1 MHNSRATCSL
11 LVQNHLQCIVALFV
25 IMSKRKA
32 DRAFELISL
41 GRSSYASHSA
51 ISKLL
56 SDIDAV
62 GLPET
67 YNRMA
72 QWRARKEVCAT
83 TTEYGSLVTSVQVP
97 LSKGGH
103 ADMAFQNPLAWLQY
117 NCLHSEHFARVVRQ
131 ALVAHP
137 PSPARP
143 WRLIFYEDGIDPSD
157 GLSKNHSRKSGV
169 FYWAFAE
176 YGAKALCY
184 EQLWGCITV
193 ARYSEHQAI
202 SGKVAR
208 LFEDVLGFFF
218 NETHDI
224 MRSGVSV
231 HFPDGSRAL
240 ILAKASILLADLPA
254 IKECLDCKGHS
265 GTMCCPIC
273 ANACL
278 HKTAAEVP
286 LHLLSEH
293 AVSIAS
299 TDITDFKQQTGA
311 SLRSVFR
318 RLRNYRNLVASGD
331 MSSDDFE
338 LHTQVCGWNYSEAN
352 VVLNPRF
359 QLDIPSMIM
368 LDWAHIY
375 VHNGLADVE
384 FGLCMKKFVS
394 SRSKNTSFQEL
405 GEYVSSFT
413 FPKGCPQPGH
423 LFTES
428 ANANN
433 SAKGSFSCS
442 GSEFLTLVP
451 IIHRY
456 FSRVVLP
463 RGIHVAYV
471 QSLLAVLHV
480 VMLLSAVKTGTVTSD
495 ELQQAIVAHLV
506 LFKLTYGDDLFRPKH
521 HYALHLPGMLAWFGF
536 LLATFTHERKHRLVT
551 RYGRDRKNLKAWDK
565 SMVEEITCHQLWELR
580 QSFVG
585 AHTEAK
591 PTGRLRATLSTIFSG
606 GQDFLILNQI
616 DCNGGSFSA
625 GDVVSCVL
633 DGRVQLGEL
642 LVTVAVQ
649 GGPAYCFISLWQP
662 DPASIDEDWRNFIVD
677 RENVAQVPL
686 SLVDTV
692 FTHRMSTTRKSCMVF
707 LPFELRPKR
716 A

>member
-1 MHNSRATCSL
+1 
-11 LVQNHLQCIVALFV
+11 
-25 IMSKRKA
+25 MSKRKA

-51 ISKLL
+51 IHKLL
-56 SDIDAV
+56 ADIDAV

-67 YNRMA
+67 YSRRA
-72 QWRARKEVCAT
+72 QYRARKEVCARRT
-83 TTEYGSLVTSVQVP
+83 DYGSLVTSVQVP

-117 NCLHSEHFARVVRQ
+117 NCLHSEHFARVVQQ

-184 EQLWGCITV
+184 EQIWGCITV
-193 ARYSEHQAI
+193 ARFKEHQAI

-208 LFEDVLGFFF
+208 LFEEVLGFFF

-240 ILAKASILLADLPA
+240 ILAKASVLLADLPA

-265 GTMCCPIC
+265 GTMCCPLC

-311 SLRSVFR
+311 GLRAVFR
-318 RLRNYRNLVASGD
+318 RLRKYRNLVASGD
-331 MSSDDFE
+331 MSPDDFE

-352 VVLNPRF
+352 LVLNPRF

-384 FGLCMKKFVS
+384 LGLCMKKFVS
-394 SRSKNTSFQEL
+394 SRSQNTSFREL

-413 FPKGCPQPGH
+413 FPKGCPKPGH

-433 SAKGSFSCS
+433 SAKGSFSSS
-442 GSEFLTLVP
+442 GSEF
-451 IIHRY
+451 
-456 FSRVVLP
+456 FN
-463 RGIHVAYV
+463 
-471 QSLLAVLHV
+471 
-480 VMLLSAVKTGTVTSD
+480 
-495 ELQQAIVAHLV
+495 
-506 LFKLTYGDDLFRPKH
+506 F
-521 HYALHLPGMLAWFGF
+521 
-536 LLATFTHERKHRLVT
+536 
-551 RYGRDRKNLKAWDK
+551 
-565 SMVEEITCHQLWELR
+565 
-580 QSFVG
+580 G
-585 AHTEAK
+585 AHH
-591 PTGRLRATLSTIFSG
+591 SSVFFS
-606 GQDFLILNQI
+606 
-616 DCNGGSFSA
+616 C
-625 GDVVSCVL
+625 
-633 DGRVQLGEL
+633 
-642 LVTVAVQ
+642 
-649 GGPAYCFISLWQP
+649 GPAP
-662 DPASIDEDWRNFIVD
+662 RNTC
-677 RENVAQVPL
+677 RLCA
-686 SLVDTV
+686 V
-692 FTHRMSTTRKSCMVF
+692 FTCSASCRDAA
-707 LPFELRPKR
+707 ERS
-716 A
+716 